1 MAVRALRW
9 GHHQWCLNKRVRR
22 EIIIGKFIE
31 KTILI
36 NIGVL
41 ICAVGNVLFAIP
53 NHITAGGITGIS
65 TLLYYWFHWNIGV
78 AYFLLNVPLF
88 LIAWRI
94 SKSLFFQSIAGMIL
108 YSIVI
113 GLIEPMSSVYGVK
126 QLWAGSVVGGLLMG
140 FGLGLMSF
148 ANASLGGG
156 SLTGKMLNMKYGFS
170 FSLSTLLID
179 ASVLPFAWFSL
190 GAHQTFFSIIL
201 VICNAIGIR
210 IVDFVFRSIWTSK
223 NLILTGDKLESK

>member
-1 MAVRALRW
+1 MNNM
-9 GHHQWCLNKRVRR
+9 GFRR
-22 EIIIGKFIE
+22 EIIIGKYIE

-36 NIGVL
+36 IIGVL
-41 ICAVGNVLFAIP
+41 IFAIGNVLFAIP

-94 SKSLFFQSIAGMIL
+94 SKSLFFQSIAGMLL

-113 GLIEPMSSVYGVK
+113 ALLEPMSTVYGIK
-126 QLWAGSVVGGLLMG
+126 QLWAGSIVGGLVMG
-140 FGLGLMSF
+140 LGLGLMSF

-156 SLTGKMLNMKYGFS
+156 SLTGKMLNMKCGFS

-190 GAHQTFFSIIL
+190 RSPSNIFFHYSCYR
-201 VICNAIGIR
+201 CNAAGIR
-210 IVDFVFRSIWTSK
+210 IVDLIFKSIWIPK